1 MKIHFLLSNNE
12 EKLMTHNWEFSHI
25 KSTGYFLKV
34 KVWIHRPWSVTW
46 FHSELKVQQFQM
58 KKSDTY
64 WNYRDHIYV
73 FLSSIDK
80 MLYFLTVN
88 FLCASKISP
97 SFHVC
102 RIKCIFEFNQ
112 CIKNLQ
118 NFIFSMKLPPFL
130 PELTR
135 YQPWHFQ
142 WIPRKPTEV
151 FSGRKVENSQ
161 LKFRVKF
168 RNFLN

>member
-1 MKIHFLLSNNE
+1 
-12 EKLMTHNWEFSHI
+12 
-25 KSTGYFLKV
+25 
-34 KVWIHRPWSVTW
+34 
-46 FHSELKVQQFQM
+46 M

-64 WNYRDHIYV
+64 WNYRYHIYV

-80 MLYFLTVN
+80 MLFFLTVK

-118 NFIFSMKLPPFL
+118 NFIFSMKLPRFR
-130 PELTR
+130 PELTG
-135 YQPWHFQ
+135 YQTWKNSLSGQFH
-142 WIPRKPTEV
+142 WESHCEINGKPTEI
-151 FSGRKVENSQ
+151 FSGRIVQNWQ
-161 LKFRVKF
+161 LKFEFRVKF
-168 RNFLN
+168 RKFLN